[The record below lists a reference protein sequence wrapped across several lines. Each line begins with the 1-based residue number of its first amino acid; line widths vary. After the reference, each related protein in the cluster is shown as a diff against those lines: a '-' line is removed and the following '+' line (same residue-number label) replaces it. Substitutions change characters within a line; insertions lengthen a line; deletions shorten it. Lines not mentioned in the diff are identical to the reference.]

1 MTQTANARTA
11 PSHHLDHVELLM
23 LDSAVA
29 RLTETYCATRTLTAS
44 QREVLAEY
52 GQDVGT
58 SLADLQG
65 PAREFA
71 EQLAALVRTVLT
83 ASAPNRTF
91 ATAAA

>member
-1 MTQTANARTA
+1 MTQAANARTA
-11 PSHHLDHVELLM
+11 PSHHLDHLELLM

-29 RLTETYCATRTLTAS
+29 RLTETYCATRALTAL

-52 GQDVGT
+52 GNDVRNFI
-58 SLADLQG
+58 ADHEG

-71 EQLAALVRTVLT
+71 QQLAALVRTVLA
-83 ASAPNRTF
+83 ASAQHRKF